1 MKAQGEIL
9 SRGDSPLAPILANLQ
24 NYASEF
30 PVGRSDIRALAW
42 GPMAEARDN
51 AQRRKYLNYLGSYA
65 NNLID
70 LEEKTVT
77 GILVEQ
83 ARREMEFSRTQEF
96 RYLKR
101 VDAVLARAEGEM
113 LDDDIDE
120 VPDEDLP
127 VDGGLDPILRAVM
140 RQYRGTASIFDDA
153 CVLGEYPELLAIQTM
168 SCQYPFHMAALA
180 LAENDRYSNMRVLE
194 ETGFKVTRA
203 KGRDRSIKGV
213 YAHMTDQHI
222 YPGSYARV
230 LDATIELPENLPIT
244 TRPRRLQLVSRLGFT
259 VLPGAIAQLSSTINS
274 TQYLRVHPEDRRDL
288 GDRDS
293 EPSQYLIL

>member
-51 AQRRKYLNYLGSYA
+51 ARQRKYLNYLGSYA
-65 NNLID
+65 NSLID

-101 VDAVLARAEGEM
+101 VDAVLERAEGEM
-113 LDDDIDE
+113 LDDDIE

-140 RQYRGTASIFDDA
+140 RQYRGTASIVDDA
-153 CVLGEYPELLAIQTM
+153 YVLGEYPELLAIQTM
-168 SCQYPFHMAALA
+168 SCQYPYHMGALA
-180 LAENDRYSNMRVLE
+180 LAENDRHTNMDILE
-194 ETGFKVTRA
+194 ATGFKVTRI

-213 YAHMTDQHI
+213 YGHMTDQHI

-244 TRPRRLQLVSRLGFT
+244 TRSRRLQLVSRLGFT
-259 VLPGAIAQLSSTINS
+259 VLPGEIAQLSSAINS
-274 TQYLRVHPEDRRDL
+274 TQYLRVHPDDRDSD
-288 GDRDS
+288 DRDS